1 MKKSLKTQLLDQD
14 EQIVEK
20 YRRRDPNAIQE
31 TEQKYG
37 SMLQK
42 VAYNILFDI
51 QDCEEWKNDTYL
63 KIWNT
68 IQSTRPT
75 VFPAFII
82 HVMRQIA
89 INRYKEKTQKNGY
102 LLNH

>member
-1 MKKSLKTQLLDQD
+1 MKKQTAPQSQASD
-14 EQIVEK
+14 EKIVDM
-20 YRRRDPNAIQE
+20 YWQRNPDAIRE

-51 QDCEEWKNDTYL
+51 QDCEECKSDTYL

-89 INRYKEKTQKNGY
+89 INRYKEKTRKNGY